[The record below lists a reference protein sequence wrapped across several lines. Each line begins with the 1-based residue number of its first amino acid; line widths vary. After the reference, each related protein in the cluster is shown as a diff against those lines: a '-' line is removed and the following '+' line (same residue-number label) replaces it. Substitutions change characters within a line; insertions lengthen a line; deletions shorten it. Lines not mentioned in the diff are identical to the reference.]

1 MWAPRP
7 SLICRLRTRRFGS
20 ASRAF
25 CVTLTPNLANFSSCR
40 YAPSYP
46 ALLSGG
52 RRTWDR
58 LGRRLHA
65 LGRDA
70 IELCR
75 HDEVVLVQTLDLLGV
90 QRDRGVAPA
99 KPDLGMM
106 SLGFGECGC
115 ALDEGEGLAEIL
127 ETVGPL
133 DPLCFVDQIPIRRLP
148 AVAGSLLLC

>member
-1 MWAPRP
+1 MHQHTPPSATQWRRAP
-7 SLICRLRTRRFGS
+7 
-20 ASRAF
+20 
-25 CVTLTPNLANFSSCR
+25 
-40 YAPSYP
+40 
-46 ALLSGG
+46 
-52 RRTWDR
+52 DR
-58 LGRRLHA
+58 LGRHLRA

-133 DPLCFVDQIPIRRLP
+133 DPLRSVKQLPIRRLP
-148 AVAGSLLLC
+148 MVARGLLLRQRRYAAAAGRATFFGEC